1 MANGSGNSGT
11 TPSNQS
17 SAPPLEAY
25 EQDSRDDE
33 ARDRRRKTNRP
44 VPQADHSER
53 AIATALLRGGKAEL
67 DKCGRLDASHFFD
80 PPSRLIFGAAQR
92 LAEHGDFRIQNIA
105 VELDESDQLAACG
118 GFPYLKEALLDGE
131 LGIVLP
137 TDVRQVF
144 EAWRD
149 RKIITQL
156 GVIGESAYNRE
167 PTGEQVATLAA
178 IQDELWDDDD
188 GYWVDWDDDSDLLNE
203 QWMIRDLLP
212 AEGAMMVRSEKNG
225 GKSLFA
231 LTLAAFIAAGC
242 DQFAERWIR
251 TKKHIVVYVDG
262 ESSSQIARQ
271 RTKALSIWQD
281 FSDLE
286 RDNLRR
292 NLRYRVSM
300 GKKLTGG
307 LVDDVL
313 ANVDVDDVA
322 LVVLDTWAALSGLED
337 ENSNAEAV
345 SAVENV
351 RRLSMELD
359 CPVMVM
365 SHPTKAAR
373 QAKGRAAYTTR
384 GASGVDDQMFTTA
397 NIKADREA
405 GTATF
410 QLDHTRGV
418 HNRGA
423 VLSWKVIPQV
433 LGRAD
438 SGDPVDASALTDIE
452 WLSAADVKAVQEAE
466 AKMQAAEEVLSKISG
481 QANGCTAAEYADL
494 IGKSKP
500 TARARLTQ
508 AAELLDGEIEVVKDG
523 QADRY
528 RAVYVG
534 AS

>member
-1 MANGSGNSGT
+1 MANGSGTTGT

-25 EQDSRDDE
+25 VQDSRD
-33 ARDRRRKTNRP
+33 ARPERKTNRP

-53 AIATALLRGGKAEL
+53 AIATALLRGGKAQL

-149 RKIITQL
+149 RKIIEQL
-156 GVIGESAYNRE
+156 GLIGESAYDRE
-167 PTGEQVATLAA
+167 PTADRVATLAA
-178 IQDELWDDDD
+178 IQDESWDDDD
-188 GYWVDWDDDSDLLNE
+188 GYWVDWDDESDLLNE

-313 ANVDVDDVA
+313 DKVDVDDVA
-322 LVVLDTWAALSGLED
+322 LVVLDTWSALAGLED
-337 ENSNAEAV
+337 ENNNAEAV

-373 QAKGRAAYTTR
+373 QAKGKAAYTTR

-423 VLSWKVIPQV
+423 VLRWNVIPQV
-433 LGRAD
+433 LGRSP
-438 SGDPVDASALTDIE
+438 SGEPVDASALTDIE
-452 WLSAADVKAVQEAE
+452 WLSAADIKAVQQAE
-466 AKMQAAEEVLSKISG
+466 EQMQSAEEVRAKLAA
-481 QANGCTAAEYADL
+481 QADGCTVREYADL
-494 IGKSKP
+494 IGAHRS
-500 TARARLTQ
+500 TATRQLAL
-508 AAELLDGEIEVVKDG
+508 AAELLDGQIEVVKEG
-523 QADRY
+523 KSKRY
-528 RAVYVG
+528 RAV
-534 AS
+534 